1 MGTMHKLKRL
11 LLIVLLLALESVAG
25 GASPTTA
32 PATQPMSATT
42 QPAAETTTVKIDNFR
57 FDPEVVTVP
66 VGTNVTWINHDDVPH
81 TVTATAKS
89 FTSAA
94 LDTDDRYSHVF
105 AKAGEYTYY
114 CAVHPHMTARV
125 IVK

>member
-1 MGTMHKLKRL
+1 MHKLKRL
-11 LLIVLLLALESVAG
+11 LLMGLLLVLESVAG

-32 PATQPMSATT
+32 PAPATQPMAATT
-42 QPAAETTTVKIDNFR
+42 KPAAETTTVKIDNFH

-94 LDTDDRYSHVF
+94 LDTDERYSHVF
-105 AKAGEYTYY
+105 TTPGDYAYY
-114 CAVHPHMTARV
+114 CAVHPHMTGRV